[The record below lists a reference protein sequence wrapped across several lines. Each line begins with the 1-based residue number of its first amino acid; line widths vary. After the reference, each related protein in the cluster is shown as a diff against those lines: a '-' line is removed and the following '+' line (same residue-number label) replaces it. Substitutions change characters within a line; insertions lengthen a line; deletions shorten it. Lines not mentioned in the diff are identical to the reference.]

1 MATESKGSGAGSG
14 SATVRRMVHERT
26 EQLLAQWRTALAGLW
41 DPEVMGLI
49 LNSLYQ
55 LTDGAAK
62 FALEHLAAAARESA
76 ASLGSLLDGGL
87 APNDAQRARLASH
100 VERLT
105 RASVELTD
113 APGVDESV
121 ERSAVLYVRAA
132 AQSISGLEAALRGRN
147 LVPRVADAPSAV
159 AAAVQGH
166 SLVGVVVD
174 SALLG
179 QLGEIIDALDQA
191 RRAGPTPPLLV
202 VTQDATVA
210 QQLMGMT
217 GSADAFVPNADA
229 AGVVRKLEDLQ
240 RALSSTEPLRVLI
253 VDDDRSQTLFC
264 DAVLRRRG
272 IQTLV
277 AGSSREA
284 LERVPTFRPDL
295 ILVDL
300 YMPDI
305 DGMALTARVRDMP
318 DTMLM
323 AIVFMSGEQ
332 DVGKR
337 VAAINIGGDDFLTK
351 PIRPGHLIDVVVG
364 RAKRARALRRQVIG
378 SPAEATAGPLARS
391 VLALRIRNL
400 ADRPAALISGGLE
413 NGEQLAQKLPALV
426 RCEIEQALAG
436 RIAAR
441 VQPGDAFAPWQDLHF
456 LVMAA
461 RPTVR
466 ALQQLAHSF
475 KTGIDVRPVVIS
487 RGQIKVSSRIQ
498 LTGADGDPQR
508 WLEQALA
515 SWTRVSG
522 YAPPMMA
529 QPQPQSPR
537 RSEPAGHLAG
547 EGFLVED
554 HSAESVAVRPDASLC
569 LAEYQP
575 LVLVRGLIA
584 GQWQQRLRL
593 RHGAG
598 QTAQMRRSDIL
609 EPARRAGTLAEFDR
623 IAIRLAL
630 ETLVS
635 QRRQGRLLRI
645 FVEVDVDSVI
655 EPGFADTLEA
665 QIAACMLR
673 EADLTLELDTEATL
687 AQLPALRN
695 VLARLRKIGVH
706 TCLRHFGLQR
716 DALRL
721 LQMVNIDVVK
731 LDTDLTLQAQLS
743 FQSLIAQ
750 IRDNG
755 VPMAVEGVPD
765 RHAIA
770 QLWNLGIDYIQC
782 DLLRPYG
789 LDFNYDFQATAA

>member
-1 MATESKGSGAGSG
+1 MATEGRGTAAGSG
-14 SATVRRMVHERT
+14 SGIVRRMVRERT
-26 EQLLAQWRTALAGLW
+26 EQLLTQWRAALAGPW

-49 LNSLYQ
+49 LGSLNQ
-55 LTDGAAK
+55 LTEGAAK
-62 FALEHLAAAARESA
+62 FALETVAAAARESA

-87 APNDAQRARLASH
+87 APNDAQRARLGNYI
-100 VERLT
+100 ERLNQAAVALADVPT
-105 RASVELTD
+105 EDASI
-113 APGVDESV
+113 
-121 ERSAVLYVRAA
+121 ERSAVLYVRAPE
-132 AQSISGLEAALRGRN
+132 QSIQGLEAALRGRN
-147 LVPRVADAPSAV
+147 LVPLVADAPTAV

-174 SALLG
+174 SSLLG

-202 VTQDATVA
+202 VTQDPTVA

-240 RALSSTEPLRVLI
+240 RALSSSEPLRVLI

-277 AGSSREA
+277 AASSREA

-400 ADRPAALISGGLE
+400 ADRPAALISVGLE

-441 VQPGDAFAPWQDLHF
+441 VQPGDAFGPWQDFHF

-461 RPTVR
+461 RPSAR
-466 ALQQLAHSF
+466 HLQQLAHSF
-475 KTGIDVRPVVIS
+475 KSGIDVRPVVIS
-487 RGQIKVSSRIQ
+487 RGQIKVNARIQ
-498 LTGADGDPQR
+498 MTAAEGDPQR
-508 WLEQALA
+508 WLEQALN
-515 SWTRVSG
+515 SWTRAHGS
-522 YAPPMMA
+522 APAFGMPSTPTTA
-529 QPQPQSPR
+529 SRPEPSPNPD
-537 RSEPAGHLAG
+537 S
-547 EGFLVED
+547 FLVED
-554 HSAESVAVRPDASLC
+554 HSVDSVALRPDASLC
-569 LAEYQP
+569 AVEYQP
-575 LVLVRGLIA
+575 LVLVRGVIA
-584 GQWQQRLRL
+584 GQWHQRLRL
-593 RHGAG
+593 RHAPG
-598 QTAQMRRSDIL
+598 TAPQLRRSDIL

-630 ETLVS
+630 ETLVA

-645 FVEVDVDSVI
+645 FLEVDVDTVI
-655 EPGFADTLEA
+655 EAGFADTLEA
-665 QIAACMLR
+665 QIAASMLR
-673 EADLTLELDTEATL
+673 EADLTLELDTDATI
-687 AQLPALRN
+687 AQLPVLRN

-716 DALRL
+716 EAPRL

-731 LDTDLTLQAQLS
+731 LDTDLALQAQLS

-782 DLLRPYG
+782 DLLRPHG
-789 LDFNYDFQATAA
+789 ASFDYDFQATEM